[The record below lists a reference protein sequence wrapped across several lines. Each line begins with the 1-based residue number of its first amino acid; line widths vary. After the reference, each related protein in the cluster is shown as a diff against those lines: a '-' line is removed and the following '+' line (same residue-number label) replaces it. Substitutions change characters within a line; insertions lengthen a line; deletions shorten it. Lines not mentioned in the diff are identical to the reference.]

1 MANIYKNAMFDLTT
15 TNKTTVYTCPT
26 GRTSLIKSIQVT
38 NIHSGSNE
46 VEAFTTDASASNAEH
61 EIAHISLGSKT
72 VENLAKNVIVLE
84 SGDAL
89 KLKAAS
95 ANHIA
100 GIVSYLEIFDEKSA
114 WLNWFIYHMIWL
126 TMRGNTLKKTLQ
138 MH

>member
-15 TNKTTVYTCPT
+15 TDKTTVYTCPT
-26 GRTSLIKSIQVT
+26 NRTALIKSIQIT
-38 NIHSGSNE
+38 NIHSGSVE
-46 VEAFTTDASASNAEH
+46 VEAFATDSSDSDAEH

-84 SGDAL
+84 SGDVL

-95 ANHIA
+95 TNNIA

-126 TMRGNTLKKTLQ
+126 TMRGNTLKKTSQ